1 MSENLFGQPA
11 DDLSMDQN
19 YLSPE
24 PTTGGDPILPPNVLT
39 QPALYNDNKGKPL
52 MANPKARA
60 AAANNLLQGR
70 DPLPQT
76 LEEMVVRNNA
86 ALQSNPLMQSGA
98 QDQRAVRES
107 VVRRYDDQDYGYLP
121 GIDNDDFY
129 GKRESWY
136 ETAGKGILRLPTYV
150 ASKTLEGVGFVAG
163 MINPFNWGLE
173 EGIVSKAAD
182 NALYKAMNSFDDWT
196 KNEWMPTFQEAADRD
211 KGFFN
216 RMFTDGDFW
225 AEDAVDGVAF
235 MASAFIPG
243 MALSKLGLGAR
254 AMSALGATRFG
265 AQALGA
271 SVEGAEAIANYF
283 TKAQQAAK
291 SLDQFSTWAIATT
304 SESMFE
310 AKEVRDKVRESLQD
324 TQKADGSYYTYDEI
338 NKIAGDASRNT
349 FLSNALLLGATNVF
363 QMKYFTKSLMS
374 GGIQAGE
381 SLAAKATLSPAESA
395 LKYYGKVIGGGIARE
410 GFVEENLQ
418 LAIQRVNERYGTEG
432 KLSSFLDLGYYSS
445 VLDQYGRQTIDAVKG
460 DDAEAS
466 TSIGLGGLLGAG
478 SNVVLNRGER
488 DQKKLT
494 AESAL
499 NAYTQAQENWL
510 KFGNIYKTEEVK
522 TKDANGNDV
531 VTNKLVLDPASQPII
546 DEDKLSAVLTGIQG
560 TSDMLVDASMT
571 KNKAVRD
578 FLRLSAFSEFVQAH
592 INGGLETSLIDKL
605 DALKKASPEDLAK
618 LGFAAGPE
626 LQADIEKHKSIAG
639 KIIRQNKI
647 LNESILFD
655 DSKEDRARKLYL
667 TDLAAKQVITREQL
681 SVIDQDYNETK
692 EQLLDSQS
700 TALSDG
706 MVDQLNELL
715 YRIESHKEF
724 MEDLKKSGRDVS
736 APMEVYKKLEQELK
750 QSLKT
755 LEENNPE
762 TIKTLKKDT
771 NGFYQYEKD
780 DRNDVVVRAFLD
792 RSLKQRG
799 EVLNSVK
806 LQGYQWSYYA
816 DNKNGKKNFS
826 ENFNKQV
833 ELVNQE
839 KKKKEEE
846 AKAKEKEQAEKKK
859 TEETA
864 EQKPEETEVE
874 KKEAQDK
881 PAAAGTKLGEIKDND
896 DDDLEDF
903 LPGDGQQETKD
914 KKPAQP
920 AGSTNTDPGLDA
932 YLRMKFDILKNDNL
946 EFNLDYDEWI
956 STGAANF
963 FIRKYNKEFGKN
975 EPAKSGSSS
984 KSTELDDQGKQ
995 ELVDGLSIA
1004 NTTKATLQKAVSA
1017 IQDVLTKLKGDNVFI
1032 DKILA
1037 KIDQIKDE
1045 VVRLALRATVT
1056 GVNEPVPSTYIPL
1069 ADVGIDTGMEKKEHT
1084 GYGMITIN
1092 NDELET
1098 GFILKEKEQL
1108 IKAVGSDLSDMHDRI
1123 RVVASRAFVNA
1134 QQRLVSEINI
1144 PNRTAITYETPLD
1157 IAKLKSNKSI
1167 IAVASRSRGFN
1178 TQFFPKNSTSS
1189 GNAYLAGIDN
1199 FMIVH
1204 PDNRTEPVTFSEEQ
1218 REFVKSNMMLQ
1229 NGPITDEE
1237 YNRLQRLYNK
1247 LQAYNSEVE
1256 LVLADNEEMDIT
1268 PIFNKYFTI
1277 AKSGR
1282 QAAKGQRFEE
1292 LMKANP
1298 ETLWRVTVRTESGE
1312 IVEKDVPLVTESFG
1326 DGWIT
1331 DFVLDPSETLVTVDP
1346 NTGEVATVTN
1356 RKTYMEQVHGISPK
1370 FTKDFKGGVYAWLAK
1385 TPSDPKGFK
1394 PLMLKRDKGTEPV
1407 AYFKKFA
1414 NEFREL
1420 KDVLEKGSKTKEYV
1434 YKGKTFTTVNELMNY
1449 FNINHYGFYR
1459 AGDWNIN
1466 LSYSVDGK
1474 VKNKKFAFEFRP
1486 ADKAKRNQLT
1496 KEQKQALNLYFADD
1510 FVLSVQDSMDDAAVI
1525 EAYNSWVKNLIS
1537 GLIDLGNKLE
1547 QSDDPVQREMRG
1559 MLNSKAMFFY
1569 EVENKKKE
1577 YFLKLVDKSADRT
1590 SKFTTPVHF
1599 LRYDAKDT
1607 SGKVTVAL
1615 NEEPVAP
1622 APKKPSTKPS
1632 GLVSLGTLNDDETL
1646 GTPST
1651 PPPVPGGK
1659 KRIMRI
1665 IEDDAPFMLRT
1676 EEQYERYTEQS
1687 YNEEVRWLAGALKNS
1702 GIKLSDLG
1710 SIIDNLSAKRQ
1721 VLGYYKDRAIYVNR
1735 SLSAEG
1741 TIYHEAFHGLFRD
1754 IFTAE
1759 QRAFY
1764 LDKARGKMGKP
1775 TQTQINEFRNERN
1788 YYSKTDQEI
1797 VDLMAEELLAEGFRK
1812 YKLSQKEPSENWF
1825 KRFVKM
1831 IERLINFFDRNQR
1844 AINKL
1849 YNNFDNGAF
1858 ADMAPQ
1864 ADNSLSKE
1872 GVYALAYGRPMLAEY
1887 IENGEVGY
1895 QVLANVPMNMEV
1907 QNELIAKL
1915 TYKVA
1920 NMREGS
1926 FTAKF
1931 ERAVEE
1937 LKADYDIDTLIAA
1950 NDPTMSG
1957 LIRNRYENKFSEAS
1971 YVLGVPVKYV
1981 LDDSL
1986 VNDPEAAEQFTDPGM
2001 NKKTLDF
2008 IKSEV
2013 KQKIDTLGLEAG
2025 FASDDL
2031 QVPEDDEDRAEKE
2044 KGGEF
2049 DKVHINPLEGLSKEF
2064 RSLFG
2069 IIPYTYEDPTLGIK
2083 INRVADGN
2091 MLFNAMIKVASD
2103 KPIDQILPALDKA
2116 VTMMEE
2122 DQDPNYAPL
2131 KAFADFI
2138 QSQFG
2143 IADLSDSTSKP
2154 TRNLFLY
2161 KQFIDTFFVTEL
2173 PSYVIRATTTAVG
2186 SKTEVFDASIN
2197 QDIKQKKE
2205 ALKFYYEKAYR
2216 KLDTPEALA
2225 EFEDKFN
2232 DLKEYLRG
2240 SLFQY
2245 LKSSDIND
2253 RKNLNKVVDELKS
2266 KMDAVNI
2273 VLPKGLIRQ
2282 SLLAIYVIE
2291 EENTL
2296 NPNSKRNLADLE
2308 NDQRLMKE
2316 GAYLQADFF
2325 KALSQVKSSNY
2336 ANLFADTRDKNIDFG
2351 GGERGIEQLNKILK
2365 KAAKY
2370 IIKYDINSA
2379 ISVFQNAENKNIYRY
2394 TRYTPPV
2401 LLAQL
2406 VREKGVGVISDMYPV
2421 LATWMQDNKL
2431 FDGSAEN
2438 ELFLENLYMSSFG
2451 GIRQEIGDDPGQGV
2465 TFGSIDPK
2473 SFHLSAIV
2481 HFMNRDKIT
2490 GRRKDEKGK
2499 YQNVDV
2505 ITFKRSR
2512 TQEEATTTNFLV
2524 TGKYTR
2530 YVSDKKANN
2539 QYAEDMMG
2547 MLRQEYNRISREF
2560 SKVEKTD
2567 VLRYKDYNDSAKG
2580 RAFKFVNFVHFF
2592 NQHKNSSATNLELR
2606 QQMENELISA
2616 AKQGITFEQALAT
2629 GNLGQLSDQLKEYGE
2644 ETFKVYLQELKD
2656 LDLVKENKD
2665 GTWSSTLI
2673 PKKIR
2678 QDFKEFETEA
2688 FGYDDLVDLLKDFHF
2703 NVELNKRMVNQ
2714 IFDGDIATGIKSVA
2728 DYYKRNKSGVIS
2740 GNSMKTGYFRTAVV
2754 DKILAYIPSMINPIT
2769 GKEDFDITAQPL
2781 DEEGPGT
2788 IKVDIADGQSYHT
2801 MNHRIRMMESWGR
2814 VDNTVKAILR
2824 KAKYQKLSK
2833 EDIETLEDRKVV
2845 LNTIKTA
2852 TGGILEY
2859 YKLSEHLINRV
2870 DVSRLVVREGM
2881 TREQVETRLEELYTE
2896 IENLEDIIVED
2907 PAVEDASKIEEQI
2920 EKLYEEVHTYWEP
2933 KRGREKLHH
2942 LLNSMELD
2950 GIDQLFDPN
2959 ASKKTTLV
2967 PIKLQADGRT
2977 NLKASKSYTSGMF
2990 KFMQVETS
2998 GVKDKIT
3005 LPTQARQLLTT
3016 YLTRLD
3022 QDMVYR
3028 KKSLKDLAQEYTETL
3043 GDITDSAT
3051 KMLDKLLL
3059 DEKGELNVSQLFTTM
3074 YNGLKK
3080 QGADSNTLKYF
3091 AVKDGKPVHDP
3102 NLPAIKKIFTYYY
3115 FSLFNDSIFSQKV
3128 SGRSDIL
3135 VSEYGYQVLY
3145 DSETG
3150 QVVTQ
3155 MEQDQNPDLYRDT
3168 DRFRTRPLGISVE
3181 KVNGKNVYT
3190 VEVMIPEHLAENES
3204 ERQLYL
3210 TRLTKFFSTRIPT
3223 EDKRSMIVA
3232 KVVDYLDPSYRNSI
3246 VVPQLVHILAGSDL
3260 DVDKLYSHTF
3270 EHYLSYDGVA
3280 HVFGDYSN
3288 YATESQG
3295 KFAEYIQYMSQ
3306 HPSFRDLVQ
3315 AELET
3320 MIKKPVFTPDFLKV
3334 AQELGLS
3341 TLEMSVDEMR
3351 QKRADILENI
3361 DILDKARRD
3370 RQLDHDVAFE
3380 NWVRADKKNRRSEN
3394 ADWQNKRVLHRMAK
3408 DSLDAA
3414 YAELQEVKAELKKM
3428 DNTLRMAALV
3438 NVLKSKKMPVTQTE
3452 YTKYLKDNPTPVLP
3466 VLNNLSLQQKIDIL
3480 SNEKVFKN
3488 FYVNER
3494 STVDPFRDVAEQIGA
3509 SVDSVVTENSIFSV
3523 MGDAVANELNS
3534 SSKDGIGI
3542 AASFNKFLAFAEKNE
3557 VSIPAI
3563 ILDIDEADFK
3573 HQRTGFT
3580 NSDGIRRTGQTLGMF
3595 ADAAK
3600 EPIPSVLN
3608 LNPDT
3613 SGVSNVIVGL
3623 TGNLQLGLLI
3633 NKIPVIENI
3642 TDKYRSSQSAVKEG
3656 KQSSGGSL
3664 RSLIKEELSKRLVQ
3678 LEKDKRLGEIFDT
3691 DEAGDVIYNQYRPI
3705 YMKTVEP
3712 AKSQDGKLAA
3722 QMNRSDIRLSN
3733 LGIELYYEDGS
3744 QVTEDVA
3751 EAYLLSRYGEIMT
3764 LNADILKLGKILNLI
3779 KNQEPDFNNL
3789 DQILANHEYFMSGT
3803 SYFGGSII
3811 DALQSSK
3818 EYTKLIQAA
3827 SKMNDYSRRLLMERN
3842 PLFKSIQNILLT
3854 GMNNTYRNDKA
3865 KQELTDQIGKF
3876 VIINKIKA
3884 DIKQKIEVLKTKED
3898 EDSQNELQML
3908 EESAKYFTADFWL
3921 DNNTLVD
3928 DLDYLNSLNPGNPFI
3943 EFIKVNTRQGI
3954 DYLEATSRMKLDKDL
3969 TESIINGYESLQ
3981 KSKDQRT
3988 MRLSRQL
3995 FFYLLAKDGL
4005 GYGAFTFIKYL
4016 NPDLKQMGEVSG
4028 SLRQFQELLISQ
4040 QNMVDK
4046 SMKLIQSINNSG
4058 KKAQEKQQ
4066 MIDKVIDDIFENYTK
4081 LFDTFFNNSKRA
4093 GQIDWVN
4100 GIVNKIFSFA
4110 GNQRYV
4116 QKTPSIVLDSNDRKQ
4131 AMAEAINAGVFSHIE
4146 PVQAVKDKYLNYIKK
4161 APEVFTIDF
4170 SKIEKSTNKFMDD
4183 VFSQFS
4189 PMRDLI
4195 TGELSM
4201 NFRVLLSD
4209 EEGNLYKLSKI
4220 DDRSISKAIARYS
4233 MGVGGGLINTG
4244 LKAEYVK
4251 LDVEGTKNLLNFGF
4265 NKADGIKL
4273 YQKAQSQDETLDQ
4286 TKMMLSY
4293 SKKSS
4298 LSDNKTKEEAPSKY
4312 EELSGPYDISEAQLV
4327 DEEDIEAQIASGKLR
4342 GTKIKT
4348 NTGQQQAPDE
4358 IGFKVVGSK
4367 PTSSLAKEVEKIV
4380 TAPGYVKQ
4388 SAEKHLSKELFKI
4401 RQATKFIG
4409 TGGGNDSTTQRMQDA
4424 YDKFGAANTIEYSA
4438 NDLIYVSSNG
4448 DRSNRFNPV
4457 VNGELKGVYKDIDLA
4472 INAGAR
4478 FIMDTKAH
4486 LDATA
4491 RYNIG
4496 EVALAQYL
4504 RSKGY
4509 QREDAT
4515 GIWSPAPKSAA
4526 TGITNTA
4533 PVEITYTPIGK
4544 TQQTY
4549 KIVGAQIFNKDGVEV
4564 FKGDSKD
4571 RNRIFANLAV
4581 KQGRAVV
4588 VTHKDADYV
4597 VNTKGDIISVTTG
4610 DKMQWG
4616 PENGDRKA
4624 IIELAQKKF
4633 EAKKPKDVREY
4644 TPERIETLKPN
4655 EVFVFGSNVE
4665 GRHGLG
4671 AAKTASDKFG
4681 AKYFQAEGLQG
4692 QSYAIVTKK
4701 LNKEEATLHGVKLDR
4716 WGTRSV
4722 PLNLIGK
4729 GIQDM
4734 LLFAKAN
4741 PGKKFYVTKLGT
4753 ENAGYSVAEMR
4764 MLFEK
4769 LVKLIPDNVI
4779 LPREFEVRD
4788 QVAAQ
4793 PAAQAFAAG
4802 ITLQEVDE
4810 IYRAKSTKTIT
4821 LEEYRK
4827 EAAEYINTMAA
4838 VGMSKSAILEQV
4850 KCL

>member
-1 MSENLFGQPA
+1 MSENLFDQYT
-11 DDLSMDQN
+11 DNYSLDQTLDQN
-19 YLSPE
+19 SMTSEMESSNDQIP
-24 PTTGGDPILPPNVLT
+24 GGGHILPPNLLS
-39 QPALYNDNKGKPL
+39 QPSLYNDSKGKPL

-60 AAANNLLQGR
+60 VAANHLIQGG
-70 DPLPQT
+70 DPLPRT
-76 LEEMVVRNNA
+76 YEEMVLRNQA
-86 ALQSNPLMQSGA
+86 ALQANPLMQSGA
-98 QDQRAVRES
+98 MDQRAVRES
-107 VVRRYDDQDYGYLP
+107 VVSRYDDQDYGYIP
-121 GIDNDDFY
+121 DIDNDDFY

-136 ETAGKGILRLPTYV
+136 ETAGKGLLRLPTYV
-150 ASKTLEGVGFVAG
+150 VSKTLESVGFVAG
-163 MINPFNWGLE
+163 MINPMNWGSE
-173 EGIVSKAAD
+173 EGVVSKAAD
-182 NALYKAMNSFDDWT
+182 NALYKTISNFDDWT

-211 KGFFN
+211 KGFFH
-216 RMFTDGDFW
+216 RLATDGDFW
-225 AEDAVDGVAF
+225 AEDAVDGLAF
-235 MASAFIPG
+235 MASAFVPG
-243 MALSKLGLGAR
+243 MALSKLGLGAK

-265 AQALGA
+265 ARALGT

-324 TQKADGSYYTYDEI
+324 TQKADGSFYTFDEI
-338 NKIAGDASRNT
+338 NKISGDASRNT

-363 QMKYFTKSLMS
+363 QMKYFMKPMLT

-381 SLAAKATLSPAESA
+381 TLAAKAALAPTEGA
-395 LKYYGKVIGGGIARE
+395 LKYYGKVIGGGIVRE
-410 GFVEENLQ
+410 GFIEENLQ

-432 KLSSFLDLGYYSS
+432 KLSSFLDINYYGS
-445 VLDQYGRQTIDAVKG
+445 VLNQYATQTVDAVKG
-460 DDAEAS
+460 MDTEAS

-478 SNVVLNRGER
+478 SNVVLNSGER
-488 DQKKLT
+488 SDKKLS
-494 AESAL
+494 AEAAL
-499 NAYTQAQENWL
+499 NTYTQAQENWL

-522 TKDANGNDV
+522 TKDANGNEI
-531 VTNKLVLDPASQPII
+531 VTNRLVLDPAKQPIV

-560 TSDMLVDASMT
+560 TSNMLVDAEVSS
-571 KNKAVRD
+571 NKSVRD
-578 FLRLSAFSEFVQAH
+578 YLRLSAFSEFVQAH
-592 INGGLETSLIDKL
+592 INAGLEESLIEKL
-605 DALKKASPEDLAK
+605 DGLKKAAPEDLAK
-618 LGFAAGPE
+618 LGFTSDAASV
-626 LQADIEKHKSIAG
+626 ADIDKHKSIAS
-639 KIIRQNKI
+639 KIIRQNKM
-647 LNESILFD
+647 LNDDILFD
-655 DSKEDRARKLYL
+655 NSKEDRGRKLYL
-667 TDLAAKQVITREQL
+667 TDLAAKQVITKEQL
-681 SVIDQDYNETK
+681 SIIDTDYNEAK
-692 EQLLDSQS
+692 ALLLNSENTS
-700 TALSDG
+700 LSDG
-706 MVDQLNELL
+706 MVDQLNEML
-715 YRIESHKEF
+715 YRIESQKAFMDYLKE
-724 MEDLKKSGRDVS
+724 SGKDKLS
-736 APMEVYKKLEQELK
+736 PLDVYKKLQDELTK
-750 QSLKT
+750 NLKT

-762 TIKTLKKDT
+762 TIKTLKKDK
-771 NGFYQYEKD
+771 NGFYLYEKAE
-780 DRNDVVVRAFLD
+780 RNDALNRLFLD
-792 RSLKQRG
+792 VHLQRRAQ
-799 EVLNSVK
+799 VLNSVK
-806 LQGYQWSYYA
+806 LQGAQWAYYA
-816 DNKNGKKNFS
+816 DSKNGKKNFMT
-826 ENFNKQV
+826 NFTNEVNAVNKEKEKQK
-833 ELVNQE
+833 EE
-839 KKKKEEE
+839 EIKKKAEEEDKKKKEAEE
-846 AKAKEKEQAEKKK
+846 AKKKETEAEKKDK
-859 TEETA
+859 DLKDLKIDGLT
-864 EQKPEETEVE
+864 EQK
-874 KKEAQDK
+874 
-881 PAAAGTKLGEIKDND
+881 D
-896 DDDLEDF
+896 DDKDDLPP
-903 LPGDGQQETKD
+903 PG
-914 KKPAQP
+914 
-920 AGSTNTDPGLDA
+920 GSSITDPGLEK
-932 YLRMKFDILKNDNL
+932 YLQMKFDILKNDNI
-946 EFNLDYDEWI
+946 EFDLNYDEWI

-963 FIRKYNKEFGKN
+963 FIRQYNKEFGKN
-975 EPAKSGSSS
+975 EPMMGGSRS
-984 KSTELDDQGKQ
+984 KQKELDDQGKQ
-995 ELVDGLSIA
+995 ELVDRLSIA
-1004 NTTKATLQKAVSA
+1004 DTTIATLQKAVSA
-1017 IQDVLTKLKGDNVFI
+1017 IQEILTKLKGDNTFI
-1032 DKILA
+1032 DKILT
-1037 KIDQIKDE
+1037 KIDQVKDE
-1045 VVRLALRATVT
+1045 VVRLALSATVT
-1056 GVNEPVPSTYIPL
+1056 GINEPVPSAYIPL
-1069 ADVGIDTGMEKKEHT
+1069 ADVGIDTGMDNKEHT
-1084 GYGMITIN
+1084 GYDVITIN

-1098 GFILKEKEQL
+1098 GFILKQKEIL
-1108 IKAVGSDLSDMHDRI
+1108 IKAVGSDLSEMNDRI

-1134 QQRLVSEINI
+1134 QQKLVSEINI
-1144 PNRTAITYETPLD
+1144 PNRTAITYETPGD
-1157 IAKLKSNKSI
+1157 IAKLKSGKSI
-1167 IAVASRSRGFN
+1167 IAVSSRSRGFN
-1178 TQFFPKNSTSS
+1178 TQFFAKNSTAP

-1199 FMIVH
+1199 YVIVH

-1218 REFVKSNMMLQ
+1218 REFVKNNMRLQ
-1229 NGPITDEE
+1229 NGPITDEQ
-1237 YNRLQRLYNK
+1237 YNRLQSLYNK

-1256 LVLADNEEMDIT
+1256 LVLGDNEDMNIT

-1282 QAAKGQRFEE
+1282 QATKGQRFEE

-1312 IVEKDVPLVTESFG
+1312 IVEKDVPLVTEKFG
-1326 DGWIT
+1326 DGWVT

-1346 NTGEVATVTN
+1346 NTAEVVTVTD
-1356 RKTYMEQVHGISPK
+1356 RKIYMQEVHGITPK
-1370 FTKDFKGGVYAWLAK
+1370 FTNDFRGGVYAWLAK
-1385 TPSDPKGFK
+1385 TPTDPKGFK

-1420 KDVLEKGSKTKEYV
+1420 KDVLEKGTQTKEYL

-1486 ADKAKRNQLT
+1486 TDKAKRNELT
-1496 KEQKQALNLYFADD
+1496 KEQKQALNLYFTDD
-1510 FVLSVQDSMDDAAVI
+1510 FVLNVEDSTDDAAVI
-1525 EAYNSWVKNLIS
+1525 EAYDSWVKSLIS

-1547 QSDDPVQREMRG
+1547 QSEDPVQRELRG

-1569 EVENKKKE
+1569 EMENNKKE
-1577 YFLKLVDKSADRT
+1577 YFLKLVDKTTDRT
-1590 SKFTTPVHF
+1590 GNFTTPVHF

-1607 SGKVTVAL
+1607 TGKITVAL
-1615 NEEPVAP
+1615 NEEPIGP
-1622 APKKPSTKPS
+1622 APKKPSTKSS
-1632 GLVSLGTLNDDETL
+1632 GLVSLGILNDEETS

-1651 PPPVPGGK
+1651 PPPPSDGK
-1659 KRIMRI
+1659 KRIIRI
-1665 IEDDAPFMLRT
+1665 VNDEAPFMLRS
-1676 EEQYERYTEQS
+1676 EEQYERYTEQI
-1687 YNEEVRWLAGALKNS
+1687 YNEEVRWLANALKNS

-1721 VLGYYKDRAIYVNR
+1721 VLGYYKDRAIYVSR

-1741 TIYHEAFHGLFRD
+1741 SIYHEAFHGLFRD
-1754 IFTAE
+1754 IFTPD

-1764 LDKARGKMGKP
+1764 LNKARAKMGKP
-1775 TQTQINEFRNERN
+1775 TQTQINEFRNDRQ

-1797 VDLMAEELLAEGFRK
+1797 VNLMAEELLAEGFRK
-1812 YKLSQKEPSENWF
+1812 YKLSQKEPIESWF
-1825 KRFVKM
+1825 KQFVKM

-1844 AINKL
+1844 AINEL

-1864 ADNSLSKE
+1864 ADNSISKE
-1872 GVYALAYGRPMLAEY
+1872 GVYALAYGRPILAEY

-1895 QVLANVPMNMEV
+1895 EVRDDVPMNMEV
-1907 QNELIAKL
+1907 QNELIAKI

-1926 FTAKF
+1926 FSAKF

-1937 LKADYDIDTLIAA
+1937 LKEDYDIDALIAE
-1950 NDPTMSG
+1950 NDPVMAD
-1957 LIRNRYENKFSEAS
+1957 LIRNRYENKFSEAL
-1971 YVLGVPVKYV
+1971 YVLGVQVKYV
-1981 LDDSL
+1981 LDDNL
-1986 VNDPEAAEQFTDPGM
+1986 VNDPQAAEELTDPGM
-2001 NKKTLDF
+2001 NKITLDF

-2031 QVPEDDEDRAEKE
+2031 QVPEDDESRVEKE

-2069 IIPYTYEDPTLGIK
+2069 IIPYIYQDPVLGIK

-2116 VTMMEE
+2116 VMMMEE
-2122 DQDPNYAPL
+2122 DQDSNYAPL

-2173 PSYVIRATTTAVG
+2173 PSYVIKATTSAIG

-2197 QDIKQKKE
+2197 QDINQKKE

-2216 KLDTPEALA
+2216 KLGTPEALA
-2225 EFEDKFN
+2225 EFEAKFTE
-2232 DLKEYLRG
+2232 LKEYLRG

-2253 RKNLNKVVDELKS
+2253 RKNLNKVVDELKK

-2291 EENTL
+2291 ENNTL
-2296 NPNSKRNLADLE
+2296 NPNSKRNRTDLE

-2325 KALSQVKSSNY
+2325 KALSQVKASNY
-2336 ANLFADTRDKNIDFG
+2336 ANLFADTRDRNIDFAG
-2351 GGERGIEQLNKILK
+2351 DQTRIEQFNKILK

-2401 LLAQL
+2401 LLVQL
-2406 VREKGVGVISDMYPV
+2406 IREKGVGVISDMYPV

-2431 FDGSAEN
+2431 FNGSAEN

-2473 SFHLSAIV
+2473 SFHLSAVV
-2481 HFMNRDKIT
+2481 HFMNREKIT
-2490 GRRKDEKGK
+2490 ARRKDEKGK
-2499 YQNVDV
+2499 NQDVEV

-2539 QYAEDMMG
+2539 QYAEDMMS
-2547 MLRQEYNRISREF
+2547 MLRQEYNRIQREF
-2560 SKVEKTD
+2560 NDVGKTD
-2567 VLRYKDYNDSAKG
+2567 VLRYKDYNDNAKG
-2580 RAFKFVNFVHFF
+2580 RAFKFMNFIHFF

-2606 QQMENELISA
+2606 QKMENELIFA

-2644 ETFKVYLQELKD
+2644 ETFKVYFQELKN
-2656 LDLVKENKD
+2656 LDLVKENQD
-2665 GTWSSTLI
+2665 GSWTSTLI

-2678 QDFKEFETEA
+2678 EDFKEFETEA

-2714 IFDGDIATGIKSVA
+2714 IFDGDIATGIASVA
-2728 DYYKRNKSGVIS
+2728 NYYKRNKSGVIS

-2754 DKILAYIPSMINPIT
+2754 DKILAYIPSFINPIT
-2769 GKEDFDITAQPL
+2769 GKEDFDITAQSL
-2781 DEEGPGT
+2781 DEDQPGT

-2814 VDNTVKAILR
+2814 VDSIVKAILR
-2824 KAKYQKLSK
+2824 KAKYKKLSK
-2833 EDIETLEDRKVV
+2833 EDIETLEERKVV
-2845 LNTIKTA
+2845 LNSIKTA
-2852 TGGILEY
+2852 TGAILEY

-2870 DVSRLVVREGM
+2870 DVSRLIVREGV
-2881 TREQVETRLEELYTE
+2881 TREQVEARLDELYTE

-2907 PAVEDASKIEEQI
+2907 PGVQDADKIENQI
-2920 EKLYEEVHTYWEP
+2920 EELYKEVHTYWEP

-2967 PIKLQADGRT
+2967 PVKLEANGRT
-2977 NLKASKSYTSGMF
+2977 NLKPSKSYTSGMF

-2998 GVKDKIT
+2998 GVKNKIT
-3005 LPTQARQLLTT
+3005 LPTQSRQLLTT

-3028 KKSLKDLAQEYTETL
+3028 NKSLKDLAQEYSETL

-3059 DEKGELNVSQLFTTM
+3059 DDTGELNISQLFTTM

-3150 QVVTQ
+3150 RVITQ
-3155 MEQDQNPDLYRDT
+3155 IEQDQNPDLYRDT
-3168 DRFRTRPLGISVE
+3168 DQYRTRPLGISVE

-3204 ERQLYL
+3204 ERELYL

-3270 EHYLSYDGVA
+3270 DHYVDNNDVA

-3288 YATESQG
+3288 YATKSQG
-3295 KFAEYIQYMSQ
+3295 QFAEYIQYMVH

-3315 AELET
+3315 SELENV
-3320 MIKKPVFTPDFLKV
+3320 INKPVFTPDFIKI
-3334 AQELGLS
+3334 ADELGIS
-3341 TLEMSVDEMR
+3341 TLEMSIDEIK

-3361 DILDKARRD
+3361 DILHKAKYD
-3370 RQLDHDVAFE
+3370 RQLEHDLAFE
-3380 NWVRADKKNRRSEN
+3380 NFISASKKTRGEKN
-3394 ADWQNKRVLHRMAK
+3394 ALWREKYVQHRMAK

-3414 YAELQEVKAELKKM
+3414 YREFNEIKSELKKM

-3438 NVLKSKKMPVTQTE
+3438 NILKSKKMPVTQAEFTL
-3452 YTKYLKDNPTPVLP
+3452 YIKDNPTPVLP
-3466 VLNNLSLQQKIDIL
+3466 VLNNMSLQQKIDIL
-3480 SNEKVFKN
+3480 SNETVFNN

-3494 STVDPFRDVAEQIGA
+3494 STVDPFRDVAAQIGA
-3509 SVDSVVTENSIFSV
+3509 SVDSVVTANSIFSV
-3523 MGDAVANELNS
+3523 MGDAVANELNG

-3542 AASFNKFLAFAEKNE
+3542 AASFNKFLAFAEKNS
-3557 VSIPAI
+3557 VTIPTI
-3563 ILDIDEADFK
+3563 ILDIDEGDFK
-3573 HQRTGFT
+3573 HQRSNFT

-3608 LNPDT
+3608 LNPNT

-3642 TDKYRSSQSAVKEG
+3642 TEKYSNSQSAVKEG
-3656 KQSSGGSL
+3656 NEFSGGSL
-3664 RSLIKEELSKRLVQ
+3664 KSLIKGELSTRLAQ
-3678 LEKDKRLGEIFDT
+3678 LEKENRLSEIFEKKEDGT
-3691 DEAGDVIYNQYRPI
+3691 VNYNVYRPI
-3705 YMKTVEP
+3705 YLKTVEP
-3712 AKSQDGKLAA
+3712 SPSEDGKLAA
-3722 QMNRSDIRLSN
+3722 QMERKDIKLSN
-3733 LGIELYYEDGS
+3733 LGIELYYEDGI
-3744 QVTEDVA
+3744 QLPEDVA
-3751 EAYLLSRYGEIMT
+3751 EAYLLSRYAVIIT
-3764 LNADILKLGKILNLI
+3764 LNSDILKLGKILNLI
-3779 KNQEPDFNNL
+3779 KNQEPDFNTL

-3803 SYFGGSII
+3803 SLFGDSII
-3811 DALQSSK
+3811 HALQSSK
-3818 EYTKLIQAA
+3818 EYTTLIKAA

-3842 PLFKSIQNILLT
+3842 PLFKSVQNILLI

-3865 KQELTDQIGKF
+3865 KQDITDQIGKF

-3884 DIKQKIEVLKTKED
+3884 DVLQKIEVLKSKED
-3898 EDSQNELQML
+3898 KNSQDERQML

-3921 DNNTLVD
+3921 DNNTLLD
-3928 DLDYLNSLNPGNPFI
+3928 DLDYLNTLNPGNPFI

-3969 TESIINGYESLQ
+3969 TENIINGYESLQ
-3981 KSKDQRT
+3981 KSKDSRT

-4016 NPDLKQMGEVSG
+4016 NPDLKQMKEVSN
-4028 SLRQFQELLISQ
+4028 SLRQFQELLVSQ
-4040 QNMVDK
+4040 QNMVAK
-4046 SMKLIQSINNSG
+4046 SMKLIDAINNSG
-4058 KKAQEKQQ
+4058 KKPQEKEQL
-4066 MIDKVIDDIFENYTK
+4066 IDQVVDDIFKNYTK
-4081 LFDTFFNNSKRA
+4081 LFDTFFNNTSRA

-4110 GNQRYV
+4110 GNQRYM
-4116 QKTPSIVLDSNDRKQ
+4116 QKTPKIVLKSIEHKQ
-4131 AMAEAINAGVFSHIE
+4131 AATEAVNAGVFNHIS
-4146 PVQAVKDKYLNYIKK
+4146 PVKAIKEKYLNYIKG

-4170 SKIEKSTNKFMDD
+4170 GKIENSTNKFMDD

-4189 PMRDLI
+4189 PMRDPI
-4195 TGELSM
+4195 NDTLSM
-4201 NFRVLLSD
+4201 SFRVLLSD
-4209 EEGNLYKLSKI
+4209 DEGNLYKLSKI
-4220 DDRSISKAIARYS
+4220 DDRFISKAIARSS
-4233 MGVGGGLINTG
+4233 MGIGGGLINTG

-4251 LDVEGTKNLLNFGF
+4251 LDIEGTKNLLNFGF
-4265 NKADGIKL
+4265 NKTDGIKI
-4273 YQKAQSQDETLDQ
+4273 YKKAQSQDETVDQ
-4286 TKMMLSY
+4286 TRMMMSSY
-4293 SKKSS
+4293 MISD
-4298 LSDNKTKEEAPSKY
+4298 LSDNKTQQEVPGDYDEF
-4312 EELSGPYDISEAQLV
+4312 SGPYDNSEYQMV
-4327 DEEDIEAQIASGKLR
+4327 EEDDVDAQIASGKLR
-4342 GTKIKT
+4342 GFKIKSKA
-4348 NTGQQQAPDE
+4348 GEKQQAPDD
-4358 IGFKVVGSK
+4358 IGFKKVGNKTFAASS
-4367 PTSSLAKEVEKIV
+4367 TTSLAMQPGNISKIKAGTKTITNRTAKLADGIYTLPDGTQVRLTYRGQANVEYIGDGVVVSADDTGKTWSGNDFAKAEGFKDWSDFQKNQQYSEKFV
-4380 TAPGYVKQ
+4380 DGKQ
-4388 SAEKHLSKELFKI
+4388 SRYVYEVVLVVNQ
-4401 RQATKFIG
+4401 QATPVA
-4409 TGGGNDSTTQRMQDA
+4409 QD
-4424 YDKFGAANTIEYSA
+4424 
-4438 NDLIYVSSNG
+4438 
-4448 DRSNRFNPV
+4448 
-4457 VNGELKGVYKDIDLA
+4457 
-4472 INAGAR
+4472 
-4478 FIMDTKAH
+4478 
-4486 LDATA
+4486 
-4491 RYNIG
+4491 
-4496 EVALAQYL
+4496 
-4504 RSKGY
+4504 
-4509 QREDAT
+4509 
-4515 GIWSPAPKSAA
+4515 
-4526 TGITNTA
+4526 
-4533 PVEITYTPIGK
+4533 VEITYTPIGK
-4544 TQQTY
+4544 TQQNY

-4564 FKGDSKD
+4564 FKDDSKD

-4588 VTHKDADYV
+4588 VKHKEADYV
-4597 VNTKGDIISVTTG
+4597 VNTKGDIISVKTG

-4616 PENGDRKA
+4616 LENGDRKA
-4624 IIELAQKKF
+4624 IVELAKKKF
-4633 EAKKPKDVREY
+4633 DSKPQPVAK
-4644 TPERIETLKPN
+4644 
-4655 EVFVFGSNVE
+4655 
-4665 GRHGLG
+4665 
-4671 AAKTASDKFG
+4671 
-4681 AKYFQAEGLQG
+4681 
-4692 QSYAIVTKK
+4692 
-4701 LNKEEATLHGVKLDR
+4701 
-4716 WGTRSV
+4716 
-4722 PLNLIGK
+4722 PLV
-4729 GIQDM
+4729 Q
-4734 LLFAKAN
+4734 
-4741 PGKKFYVTKLGT
+4741 
-4753 ENAGYSVAEMR
+4753 E
-4764 MLFEK
+4764 
-4769 LVKLIPDNVI
+4769 IPD
-4779 LPREFEVRD
+4779 
-4788 QVAAQ
+4788 
-4793 PAAQAFAAG
+4793 G
-4802 ITLQEVDE
+4802 ITLQEIDNV
-4810 IYRAKSTKTIT
+4810 YFMKSDKKMT

-4838 VGMSKSAILEQV
+4838 VGMSKSAILEQLE
-4850 KCL
+4850 CL